1 MFRDMRRLKQQLS
14 KEECER
20 ILREQSRGVL
30 AVSGDEGYP
39 YTVPLNFVYADGC
52 IYFHSALA
60 GHKIEAMRKCDKA
73 SFCVMD
79 QKELSDDGWS
89 YYFHSVVS
97 FGRVREITDTA
108 EKNEKLRMLGLKYFP
123 TAEMADIEI
132 AQSGARCTIVEL
144 RIEHLTGKRVH
155 ER

>member
-1 MFRDMRRLKQQLS
+1 MFRDMRRIKQQLP

-20 ILREQSRGVL
+20 ILREQPRGVL

-52 IYFHSALA
+52 IYFHSALE
-60 GHKIEAMRKCDKA
+60 GHKIEAVRKYDKA
-73 SFCVMD
+73 SFCVLG

-89 YYFHSVVS
+89 YFFHSVVV
-97 FGRVREITDTA
+97 FGRLREITDNA

-123 TAEMADIEI
+123 TAEMTDREMEKH
-132 AQSGARCTIVEL
+132 GARCTMIEL
-144 RIEHLTGKRVH
+144 KIEHMTGKRVH